1 MTSKLEKRG
10 QNIRRRLTKFSRKAS
25 EEGRE
30 HIQENLVG
38 RISHAK
44 NVRLLILEWSLLIAS
59 IIFLAITQAFWYRES
74 YSVNSFTSG
83 GSYSEATLGKVNSLN
98 PLFASTSS
106 ERTLSKLL
114 FSSLSADDYSAHT
127 GLGLAS
133 SIIAADNDGKSW
145 KVKLRD
151 NLKWSDGEP
160 ITNADVIYTVNVIQ
174 DPSVRT
180 PYASSLSGV
189 KVSESE
195 DNSLIFN
202 LSSAYVNFPS
212 SLDFPILPAHIL
224 SDTPNS
230 SLAEH
235 AFSTKP
241 VTSGPF
247 SYNAT
252 QSVGTEGE
260 KIIYL
265 SKNYSYY
272 KTPPLLDSFSI
283 HAFLSID
290 DVKNA
295 LKTGSVTATAELPST
310 DAPEVTNDLIIE
322 RQTSLNSGVYAFLN
336 TASQALS
343 SRKIRQALQIG
354 VNANQLRSAAG
365 NDLVRLDYPILTSQI
380 DLNYPA
386 IPAYDPAS
394 ARDSITSL
402 ELPDNYNISI
412 ATVSTG
418 HFPEIANQLSSQ
430 LHDLG
435 LNSTV
440 NIYEPN
446 QDFLISVL
454 RPRAYDILI
463 YEIDLGPDPDL
474 FAYYHS
480 SAASSTG
487 LNLSNYKSAIADDL
501 ILGARST
508 LDYSLRLNKYESF
521 LRRWVEDVPAIGI
534 YQTNLSYFVNKNT
547 RSFSEDVTLVEPTD
561 RFVDISYWATESTTN
576 NRTP

>member
-106 ERTLSKLL
+106 ERVLAKLL

-133 SIIAADNDGKSW
+133 SITADEDGKIW
-145 KVKLRD
+145 KVKLREG
-151 NLKWSDGEP
+151 LTWSDGEP
-160 ITNADVIYTVNVIQ
+160 ITNSDVLYTVRVIQ

-180 PYASSLSGV
+180 SYSSSLSGV

-195 DNSLIFN
+195 DKSLIFT

-212 SLDFPILPAHIL
+212 SLDFPILPSHIL
-224 SDTPNS
+224 SETPNS
-230 SLAEH
+230 SLVEH
-235 AFSTKP
+235 VFSTKP

-252 QSVGTEGE
+252 QVVGTEGE

-265 SKNYSYY
+265 TKNNAYY
-272 KTPPLLDSFSI
+272 KTPPLLDSFII
-283 HAFLSID
+283 HAFLTTD
-290 DVKNA
+290 DIKNA
-295 LKTGSVTATAELPST
+295 LKSGSVTASAELPTT
-310 DAPEVTNDLIIE
+310 DAPEITNNLIIE
-322 RQTSLNSGVYAFLN
+322 RQTSLNSGVYAFFN
-336 TASQALS
+336 TSSQALS
-343 SRKIRQALQIG
+343 SRKLRQALQIG
-354 VNANQLRSAAG
+354 INTNQLRSAVG
-365 NDLVRLDYPILTSQI
+365 DNLIRLDYPILANQI
-380 DLNYPA
+380 DLNFPA
-386 IPAYDPAS
+386 IPAYNPDS
-394 ARDSITSL
+394 AREIITAL
-402 ELPDNYNISI
+402 DLPDEYSISI

-418 HFPEIANQLSSQ
+418 HFPELANQLSSQ
-430 LHDLG
+430 LRDLG
-435 LNSTV
+435 IYSTV
-440 NIYEPN
+440 TTYEPN
-446 QDFLISVL
+446 QDFLIGVL
-454 RPRAYDILI
+454 RPRAYDILL

-480 SAASSTG
+480 STASSTG

-508 LDYSLRLNKYESF
+508 LDYSLRITKYEAF

-534 YQTNLSYFVNKNT
+534 YQPNLSYFVNKKT
-547 RSFSEDVTLVEPTD
+547 RTFSEDVTIVDPTD
-561 RFVDISYWATESTTN
+561 RFVDITNWATESTSK